1 MRIEDMKKEKAD
13 IYDNNIIRKFIV
25 LSYETLL
32 LFRFSFLSP
41 GDSNVTF
48 HVTPCGSNVTINIT
62 SQKGN
67 TAL

>member
-1 MRIEDMKKEKAD
+1 MRIEDLKKEKAD
-13 IYDNNIIRKFIV
+13 TYDNIRKFIV